1 MNEFVFNFTKYILG
15 EQKQNMCAFGNG
27 LILVFLF
34 TVNFNYEIIK
44 DGKIVELRGENDCE

>member
-1 MNEFVFNFTKYILG
+1 
-15 EQKQNMCAFGNG
+15 MCTFGNG
-27 LILVFLF
+27 LILIFLF